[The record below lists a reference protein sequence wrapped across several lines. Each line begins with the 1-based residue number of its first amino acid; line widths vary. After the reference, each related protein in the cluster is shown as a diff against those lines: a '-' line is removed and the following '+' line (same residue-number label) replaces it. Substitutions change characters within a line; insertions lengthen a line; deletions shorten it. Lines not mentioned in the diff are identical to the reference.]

1 MLGSIIGTIIGI
13 AIGISF
19 HIFPT
24 MYKHYKQKK
33 LEKQINERRLFEIK
47 IEGIVLN
54 YLKQLQNIDG
64 KSDNTEDNK
73 VQKKE

>member
-33 LEKQINERRLFEIK
+33 QEKKINERRLFEIQV
-47 IEGIVLN
+47 EGIVLN

-64 KSDNTEDNK
+64 KSDNTKADK
-73 VQKKE
+73 IRKEE